1 MDSNIIKFTS
11 ISEGE
16 SSYSIELS
24 MPFIGISVDEDNKPV
39 SGLTYRCDVS
49 VMRGQTKLIP
59 SSTATSGTYKLALVT
74 TTVSGLKNIAADNS
88 AGRITFT
95 ADILN
100 VLADGSIEFLVYLED
115 NNTTVSKSIGFSPLQ
130 GLHGSDGLV
139 YSFDYEN
146 GALTKFINGE
156 QFEYTPKVFR
166 IAGYRRQGT
175 DARQKLTNTDYHL
188 SAAITVNSTEV
199 SIPVSWDSTNQVYF
213 ISFADNTVITVGNIT
228 DFITQFNIR
237 KLDIN
242 VYDDENHLIDHMAH
256 DVNYGTSDDAA
267 SLVLNPTSIIGA
279 IQNTKLKFDSEGVD
293 IFHGGLRIY
302 QGSTIETEKVFET
315 DQNGNLTVRGSIING
330 SEMAG
335 WEIREHTM
343 ISGGG
348 QVGIGD
354 GNLYS
359 PVGDYSFWAGSEAP
373 DEAPFSVKKDG
384 QMKAT
389 YLEIGGTQIT
399 PGTIRTGA
407 LAPGAV
413 DHGILAEN
421 AVDSVNIR
429 EGAIITDHLYA
440 NSVTVDKLAADV
452 GQSLDLT
459 SNASINL
466 LAGDIRE
473 EVEFRTENACG
484 QALTMVF
491 SDGNAF
497 EYGKSNLVA
506 VAHVWKNGVDVTA
519 NIPDAAFSWQR
530 ISNDRQA
537 DIAWN
542 QRVDHRGTKTITI
555 PRSEIGE
562 SCVIRCICDETDIN
576 AELIHNDKEELIVIY
591 QKSVHMS
598 IQDGFLYCDDAM
610 FRLRDDCLYFYTYSD
625 YAQVDSTVFD
635 HSMLKSSHI
644 TIKDDKIDIASGGDL
659 NLLAGADLNVKA
671 TANINVEANGN
682 IGISNGGNISVNSGG
697 NITINSGGKL
707 RVSASDIILQTASQQ
722 TLADELDDLDD
733 DIGDITDR
741 LDEAEVKITP
751 TAIVSTVRSST
762 EYAQDLAAKVSETA
776 MTASLNTLSSNL
788 EGEITQSAGELS
800 ARITEVSTAVG
811 NIAVGGRNLLLQ
823 SSEVIANN
831 DYLIASYTPSMV
843 LTAGEEYTATICVTP
858 APNVTRFRLYLSGGS
873 AVQCNFD
880 VSGTSRQII
889 SSTFI
894 CEYATDRVPSSPTD
908 NYAKANF
915 YRFPN
920 DGTVVSSSYIYW
932 VKIEKGNKPT
942 DWTPAP
948 EDIALDISQLNDDLD
963 TVVGRVDE
971 AELKITD
978 EAIVGTVRSSTE
990 YTQDLAGKANA
1001 SVLGSYVLKTE
1012 FGSQVTQ
1019 NATSI
1024 VSTVRS
1030 STEYTQDLAGKGSQA
1045 DVSDLQER
1053 MGTAETAI
1061 IQHGEAI
1068 ELKASQQ
1075 SVTDIVNG
1083 TTAVGKVETSAVT
1096 INSSGITMK
1105 SGSSTKMNILP
1116 SGIYMYSGELY
1127 LSASAS
1133 LSMNSG
1139 GTVKIFGQDD
1149 ASYIK
1154 FGGSVDNP
1162 NFSLGN
1168 GGWITAKGITTDELY
1183 VRNSNLCMALAG
1195 SLATRFYCGSS
1206 SDRPSSH
1213 GYIWFEPVSIS
1224 SLDYSRV
1231 IQNSESAPT
1240 FNGYTPTNTLIF
1252 TKSGVALAG
1261 TNCTYGVFFRIY
1273 NWNGSCTV
1281 GSVQIYLERT
1291 DGLGS
1296 PVLIYNNSRF
1306 NTYVGNESYL
1316 TVNTLLSPSGEVA
1329 NLTSFTQLQL
1339 RITLGKSAST
1349 SMRFEKG
1356 TTFTIRAQNN
1366 SSYAA
1371 QLCNVYY
1378 VP

>member
-24 MPFIGISVDEDNKPV
+24 MPFIGISVDGENKPA
-39 SGLTYRCDVS
+39 SGVTYKCDVA
-49 VMRGQTKLIP
+49 VMRGSTQILPSNTPTAGTFKLE
-59 SSTATSGTYKLALVT
+59 LVT
-74 TTVSGLKNIAADNS
+74 TSVSGLKNITADNS

-95 ADILN
+95 ADIHNALD
-100 VLADGSIEFLVYLED
+100 DGSIEFLVYLESSS
-115 NNTTVSKSIGFSPLQ
+115 NAIRKSIGFSPLQ
-130 GLHGSDGLV
+130 GLHGSDGLT
-139 YSFDYEN
+139 YSFDYDN
-146 GALTKFINGE
+146 GTLVKFKNGS

-166 IAGYRRQGT
+166 IAGFRRQGAE
-175 DARQKLTNTDYHL
+175 AREKLTNTDYHL
-188 SAAITVNSTEV
+188 SAVITVNSIEV
-199 SIPVSWDSTNQVYF
+199 SMPVSWDSANQVYF
-213 ISFADNTVITVGNIT
+213 ISFADNTMITVGSYT
-228 DFITQFNIR
+228 DYITQFNIR

-242 VYDDENHLIDHMAH
+242 VYDASNQLIDHMSH

-267 SLVLNPTSIIGA
+267 SLILNPTSIIGA
-279 IQNTKLKFDSEGVD
+279 IQNTKINFDSEGLD

-302 QGSTIETEKVFET
+302 RGSTTSTEKVFET
-315 DQNGNLTVRGSIING
+315 DQNGNLTVRGSIKNG
-330 SEMAG
+330 SDMAG

-343 ISGGG
+343 ISGSG

-354 GNLYS
+354 GHLYS
-359 PVGDYSFWAGSEAP
+359 PAGDYSFWAGHENP

-384 QMKAT
+384 HIVAT

-407 LAPGAV
+407 LAPGSV
-413 DHGILAEN
+413 TNGILAEN

-440 NSVTVDKLAADV
+440 NAVTADKLAADV
-452 GQSLDLT
+452 GQSLDLS
-459 SNASINL
+459 SNTSINL
-466 LAGDIRE
+466 IAGDLRD
-473 EVEFRTENACG
+473 EVIFRSENACG
-484 QALTMVF
+484 QAMTMVF
-491 SDGNAF
+491 TNGNAF

-506 VAHVWKNGVDVTA
+506 EAHVWKNGVDVTEY
-519 NIPDAAFSWQR
+519 IPDTAFLWQR
-530 ISNDRQA
+530 DSDDRQG

-542 QRVDHRGTKTITI
+542 QRADHRNTKTITI
-555 PRSEIGE
+555 PREEIGK
-562 SCVIRCICDETDIN
+562 SCVIRCACEEANVPT
-576 AELIHNDKEELIVIY
+576 ELIHNDNGDVVIDFE
-591 QKSVHMS
+591 SDIERSMFIS
-598 IQDGFLYCDDAM
+598 EDGDLFCDDEM
-610 FRLRDDCLYFYTYSD
+610 FKMWDDFLMQYTYSD
-625 YAQVDSTVFD
+625 YMQVESTVFD
-635 HSMLKSSHI
+635 HSMLQSSHI
-644 TIKDDKIDIASGGDL
+644 TIKDEKIDIDSGGDL
-659 NLLAGADLNVKA
+659 NLLAGADINVKA

-682 IGISNGGNISVNSGG
+682 IVVKNGGNMNVESGG
-697 NITINSGGKL
+697 DINITSGGKL
-707 RVSASDIILQTASQQ
+707 KVQAQDIVLNASQQ
-722 TLADELDDLDD
+722 TTLEDELD
-733 DIGDITDR
+733 GVGER
-741 LDEAEVKITP
+741 LDAAELKITP
-751 TAIVSTVRSST
+751 TAIVSTVRQST
-762 EYAQDLAAKVSETA
+762 QYQQDLNAKANSADVST
-776 MTASLNTLSSNL
+776 SLTTLSQTL
-788 EGEITQSAGELS
+788 ESEITQTAGEINQ
-800 ARITEVSTAVG
+800 RVTNVQTQVG
-811 NIAVGGRNLLLQ
+811 NIAVGGRNLLLN
-823 SSEVIANN
+823 SADVKANN
-831 DYLIASYTPSMV
+831 DYMIASYTPSMI
-843 LTAGEEYTATICVTP
+843 LTDGEEYTATICVQP
-858 APNVTRFRLYLSGGS
+858 APNVTAFRLYLSGGY
-873 AVQCNFD
+873 AQQCTFN

-889 SSTFI
+889 SQTFTAH
-894 CEYATDRVPSSPTD
+894 YYTGRVPSSPTD
-908 NYAKANF
+908 SNARANF

-920 DGTVVSSSYIYW
+920 NGTVVSSSYIFW

-948 EDIALDISQLNDDLD
+948 EDTAMDIADLNEGLDA
-963 TVVGRVDE
+963 VVTRVSE

-978 EAIVGTVRSSTE
+978 SAIVSTVRNSTE
-990 YTQDLAGKANA
+990 YKGDLNAKANSSA
-1001 SVLGSYVLKTE
+1001 LGSYVLKTE
-1012 FGSQVTQ
+1012 FSSQITQ

-1030 STEYTQDLAGKGSQA
+1030 STQYTQDLASKGSASDVSNLKTRMSNAETSITQQA
-1045 DVSDLQER
+1045 D
-1053 MGTAETAI
+1053 
-1061 IQHGEAI
+1061 AI
-1068 ELKASQQ
+1068 ELRATKT
-1075 SVTDIVNG
+1075 SVNNIVNG

-1133 LSMNSG
+1133 LTMNSG
-1139 GTVKIFGQDD
+1139 GTVKIFGRDD

-1206 SDRPSSH
+1206 SNRPSSH
-1213 GYIWFEPVSIS
+1213 GYIWFEPASIS

-1231 IQNSESAPT
+1231 IQDSESAPT

-1281 GSVQIYLERT
+1281 NSVQIYLERT

-1296 PVLIYNNSRF
+1296 SVLIYNNSRF

-1356 TTFTIRAQNN
+1356 ETFTIRAQNN
-1366 SSYAA
+1366 SSSTA